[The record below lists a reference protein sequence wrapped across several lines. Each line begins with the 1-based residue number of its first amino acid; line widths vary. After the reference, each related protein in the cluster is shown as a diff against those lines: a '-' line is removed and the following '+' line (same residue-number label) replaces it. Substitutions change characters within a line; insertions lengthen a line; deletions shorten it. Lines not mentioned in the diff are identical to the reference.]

1 MQRFLIFF
9 HKSLRI
15 SKKSGNFATDLHP
28 RPFSEGEKGITQKE
42 NKTYN
47 DEKNYLFDVHCR
59 DGIVLPATGVQG
71 AGV

>member
-28 RPFSEGEKGITQKE
+28 PPQDTPRPPLSEGEKGITHKE
-42 NKTYN
+42 NKSPVTN
-47 DEKNYLFDVHCR
+47 LKPH
-59 DGIVLPATGVQG
+59 
-71 AGV
+71 